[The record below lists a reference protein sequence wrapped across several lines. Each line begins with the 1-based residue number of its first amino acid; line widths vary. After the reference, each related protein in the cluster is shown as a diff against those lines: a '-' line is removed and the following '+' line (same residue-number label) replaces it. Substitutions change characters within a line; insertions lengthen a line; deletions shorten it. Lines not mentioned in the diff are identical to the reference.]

1 MTMQPK
7 LDVPLA
13 TQAGIATGKFI
24 RRGGVIR
31 YASTGR
37 IHSFLEDAADT
48 DVSRAATA
56 RAAALLKSR
65 GVVAGAALGVLAI
78 GATAVT
84 VVRRRRELAEPEV
97 PLSVATLNDSLR
109 TYLDAARAGSLDTSI
124 VGQLIADLDEVHEHM
139 GATGAPIGF
148 PADLWDA
155 VVQLVVDHTQRLA
168 QAFSVDLSE
177 LEGVET
183 AETAPASDSVIDLRR
198 NLVAQQSILAEAA

>member
-13 TQAGIATGKFI
+13 IQAGIASGKLI

-31 YASTGR
+31 YASSGR

-48 DVSRAATA
+48 DVSRAVAA
-56 RAAALLKSR
+56 RAATLLKSR

-84 VVRRRRELAEPEV
+84 VVRRRRETGQPAV
-97 PLSVATLNDSLR
+97 PSGLVALNHSLR
-109 TYLDAARAGSLDTSI
+109 AYLDAARAGSLNTSI
-124 VGQLIADLDEVHEHM
+124 VGQLIADLDEVQEHV
-139 GATGAPIGF
+139 GTAGAPIGF
-148 PADLWDA
+148 SADLWDA
-155 VVQLVVDHTQRLA
+155 VVQLVVDHTHRLA
-168 QAFSVDLSE
+168 QAFSVDLNE

-183 AETAPASDSVIDLRR
+183 GSGSESVVELRR
-198 NLVAQQSILAEAA
+198 HLVTQRSILSEAA